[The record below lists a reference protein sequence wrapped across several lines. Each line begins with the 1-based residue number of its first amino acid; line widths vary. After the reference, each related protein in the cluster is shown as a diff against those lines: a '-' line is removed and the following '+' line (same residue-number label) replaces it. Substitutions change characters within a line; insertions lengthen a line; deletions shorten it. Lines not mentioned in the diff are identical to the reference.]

1 MLRFL
6 KRFGK
11 GLATIAGVS
20 VAGTGAAATIAIP
33 AITTDANTVAL
44 VHEIG
49 VALTAF
55 GTLLAAFGVGRKAG
69 ASAD

>member
-49 VALTAF
+49 VMMTAL
-55 GTLLAAFGVGRKAG
+55 GTVLAAFGVGRKAG
-69 ASAD
+69 ASEG